1 MSNAQAWLLVLL
13 ACAAFA
19 LYFAAA
25 LFALRAVLGRLAG
38 RPRPAARLLLWTRR
52 AVWSLAALGILCLLY
67 ARFVEPR
74 WLEVTHLSIPT
85 ARLAEGSAPVR
96 IALVSDL
103 HTERFPRLEPRV
115 AAAVERSRPD
125 LILYAGDSLN
135 AAEGLPI
142 FRQLMA
148 RMAAVAP
155 TFAVRGNWDGLFH
168 ADLFGGT
175 GVRELKGGGAEVQV
189 RGARLWIGGV
199 PVGSPAAP
207 DRLLATAPPRV
218 IRILLCHWPD
228 EITAVRPGTCDLC
241 CAGHTHGGQIA
252 LPCYGALL
260 KFPPEGP
267 HYERGLYRVKGTP
280 LVVTRGIGM
289 EGGPVIRV
297 RFCARPEV
305 SIIDL
310 VPEPPRISADFP

>member
-1 MSNAQAWLLVLL
+1 MTSGQAMLLMLL
-13 ACAAFA
+13 AGAAFA
-19 LYFAAA
+19 LYFTAA
-25 LFALRAVLGRLAG
+25 LMLLRALLRRFAG
-38 RPRPAARLLLWTRR
+38 RPRPASRLFLWTRR

-74 WLEVTHLSIPT
+74 WLEVTQVSIPM
-85 ARLAEGSAPVR
+85 AKLAEGSAPVR

-103 HTERFPRLEPRV
+103 HTESFPRLEPGV

-142 FRQLMA
+142 FRRLME
-148 RMAAVAP
+148 RLAAAAP

-168 ADLFGGT
+168 VDLFGGT
-175 GVRELKGGGAEVQV
+175 GVSELKGGGAEVKV
-189 RGARLWIGGV
+189 RGLRLWIGGV
-199 PVGSPAAP
+199 PVGSPVAP
-207 DRLLATAPPRV
+207 DRLLATAPPGAF
-218 IRILLCHWPD
+218 RILLCHWPD
-228 EITAVRPGTCDLC
+228 EVAAVKPGTCDLC

-252 LPCYGALL
+252 LPFRGALL

-267 HYERGLYRVKGTP
+267 HYERGLYRVGGVP

-289 EGGPVIRV
+289 EGGEVPRL

-310 VPEPPRISADFP
+310 VPEQSRISADFP